1 MKQKLLS
8 ALLAAVL
15 LAALTACADGKGG
28 EVSGSDSP
36 SDIVSSTSSAQE
48 TANAPK
54 SDWNPTVMQRQILL
68 DEGVMAGVVNLSYN
82 SASVYDH
89 TFADDHDYFVK
100 LLEESGYADGFDFLL
115 SIPDDRWV
123 ETIGGGGQELY
134 LIIPFDENARVEV
147 NYLVF
152 DEETNYEGQTGEN
165 LYSQS
170 NGAPFL
176 LKCNYSDI
184 FPECEV
190 IITDSNGEVLNWRP
204 FISLR
209 DGTVQ
214 TTTQDEEKMLYDFT
228 EYPEGTREE

>member
-1 MKQKLLS
+1 MKTKILC
-8 ALLAAVL
+8 ALLALAM
-15 LAALTACADGKGG
+15 LAALAACSDGAHGK
-28 EVSGSDSP
+28 VSNSDSP
-36 SDIVSSTSSAQE
+36 SDIQNTSITQEAASSE
-48 TANAPK
+48 

-68 DEGVMAGVVNLSYN
+68 DEGVMAGVVYLNY
-82 SASVYDH
+82 AGQSVYDH
-89 TFADDHDYFVK
+89 TFADERDYFVN
-100 LLEESGYADGFDFLL
+100 LLQESGYADSFDFLL
-115 SIPDDRWV
+115 SIPDDHWV
-123 ETIGGGGQELY
+123 ETPGGQDLY
-134 LIIPFDENARVEV
+134 LVIPYDENACVEV

-152 DEETNYEGQTGEN
+152 EEETNYEGQTGEN

>member
-1 MKQKLLS
+1 MLS
-8 ALLAAVL
+8 VFLVLAM
-15 LAALTACADGKGG
+15 LAALTACSDGATGT
-28 EVSGSDSP
+28 VSHSDSP
-36 SDIVSSTSSAQE
+36 SDLSSNTSSVQGA
-48 TANAPK
+48 A
-54 SDWNPTVMQRQILL
+54 SSSDDWNPTVMQRQILL
-68 DEGVMAGVVNLSYN
+68 DEGVMCGVVNLSYD

-100 LLEESGYADGFDFLL
+100 LLQESSYADSFDFLL
-115 SIPDDRWV
+115 SVPDDHWV
-123 ETIGGGGQELY
+123 ETPGGQELY
-134 LIIPFDENARVEV
+134 LVIPYDEKARVEV

-152 DEETNYEGQTGEN
+152 DEETNYEGQTGET

-184 FPECEV
+184 LPECEV

-214 TTTQDEEKMLYDFT
+214 ATTQNDKTIYDFT